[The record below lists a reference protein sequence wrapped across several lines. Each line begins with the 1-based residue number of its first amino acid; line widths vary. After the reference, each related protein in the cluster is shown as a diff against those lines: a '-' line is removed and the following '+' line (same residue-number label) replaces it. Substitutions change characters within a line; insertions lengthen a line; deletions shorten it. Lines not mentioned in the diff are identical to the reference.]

1 MSRASFHILSFYS
14 LGKIYYVLIID
25 VDGSFVRI
33 VITLSQTSIKYL
45 QRIKLCLNQKKIQP
59 YIITH
64 TWHTLWQETYL
75 LMKGCVLSKMCNSS
89 TIYSNNIIIPPSGAY
104 CIYKG
109 TPYYGVIIHH
119 NRTIYI
125 NCMYHKLFHTSL
137 SLNVIN
143 MSFIYDIH
151 MWSTP
156 FFFLIKHVEYT
167 YIQKECIIY
176 WYTK

>member
-1 MSRASFHILSFYS
+1 MYPFNHAGTHAKGEEEMSRASFHILSFYS
-14 LGKIYYVLIID
+14 LGKLYYVLIID

-89 TIYSNNIIIPPSGAY
+89 TIYSNNIIHPAGLIVYIRVHHIMVWSSTTTVQ
-104 CIYKG
+104 CILTICTINYF
-109 TPYYGVIIHH
+109 IH
-119 NRTIYI
+119 
-125 NCMYHKLFHTSL
+125 L
-137 SLNVIN
+137 S
-143 MSFIYDIH
+143 H
-151 MWSTP
+151 
-156 FFFLIKHVEYT
+156 
-167 YIQKECIIY
+167 
-176 WYTK
+176 